1 MVPSSVHQI
10 AGYPQGFN
18 LYGGYHQHQS
28 FQFSA
33 SHEGHFNQGTPH
45 HGNFVNGISF
55 LPFKNYNHFKNI
67 IS

>member
-1 MVPSSVHQI
+1 MVSSSVPHI
-10 AGYPQGFN
+10 AGYPLGLN
-18 LYGGYHQHQS
+18 LYGGYHQQPD

-33 SHEGHFNQGTPH
+33 SHEGHFNQGTSH

-55 LPFKNYNHFKNI
+55 LSFHNYNHFKNI